1 MPVVNHVIVAPR
13 WKWFVR
19 GFAVAILIGGTINA
33 LSYFG
38 RSDGLGNLLGTH
50 SDRQEALG
58 FPWKLWERGN
68 AYGGFFVD
76 YAAVTGNLAAGL
88 LLGFVLGC
96 LCIALSGR
104 LNRIGERI
112 EATMNRQPH
121 HRTAPVQFSL
131 RGLLASMAVVAILS
145 ALWRSSLAARPEM
158 LAIIY
163 LIGPLVLVTL
173 TLMPAKMVWQQRVVM
188 IVPLTLLF
196 IGAAIGIGNK
206 LPQQVEFDHVLL
218 GIFVCWTPQTVIS
231 ALSLTTTIFC
241 YHAFLQ
247 QGAKENG

>member
-1 MPVVNHVIVAPR
+1 
-13 WKWFVR
+13 
-19 GFAVAILIGGTINA
+19 
-33 LSYFG
+33 
-38 RSDGLGNLLGTH
+38 
-50 SDRQEALG
+50 
-58 FPWKLWERGN
+58 
-68 AYGGFFVD
+68 
-76 YAAVTGNLAAGL
+76 
-88 LLGFVLGC
+88 
-96 LCIALSGR
+96 
-104 LNRIGERI
+104 
-112 EATMNRQPH
+112 
-121 HRTAPVQFSL
+121 
-131 RGLLASMAVVAILS
+131 
-145 ALWRSSLAARPEM
+145 M